1 MSLVYIS
8 AQMVG
13 KSLIFDEEWLPFVCL
28 WLWKCMLAHQS
39 SSGGEINT
47 WKGRSK
53 PAATHTHTLSPS
65 LQAAAADLSKCV
77 FVLQNTN
84 GHWCSPEILSDPCTR
99 TNTLSL
105 THTHTCSQPTI
116 NTSNTFLSRRPSL
129 VLPLSLFLF
138 YFPSIFPSLSGLA
151 CPVCLCS
158 CFLCPAMSCSWQ
170 KTHPNKGIK
179 TL

>member
-53 PAATHTHTLSPS
+53 PAATHTHTHSPF
-65 LQAAAADLSKCV
+65 LQAAAAADLSKCV

-99 TNTLSL
+99 TNALSL

-116 NTSNTFLSRRPSL
+116 NTSNTFLSLRPSL

-151 CPVCLCS
+151 WPAPSVSALVFSVRRCLAPGRK
-158 CFLCPAMSCSWQ
+158 LTQTKA
-170 KTHPNKGIK
+170 
-179 TL
+179 